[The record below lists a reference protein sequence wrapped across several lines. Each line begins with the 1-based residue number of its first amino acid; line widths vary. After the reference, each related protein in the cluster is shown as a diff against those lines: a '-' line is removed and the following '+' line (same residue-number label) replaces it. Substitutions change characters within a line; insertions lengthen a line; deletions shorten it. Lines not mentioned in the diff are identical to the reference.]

1 MNMTLKQLL
10 GNVLCVGIMA
20 AAAMSLYGC
29 DEILGSLGGNEPEEE
44 EGPGQ
49 EEEPGKDETGTALWC
64 TPEKPDADG
73 PMTIS
78 FRAGED
84 SPLYGYKGDV
94 YAHLGVIEFGT
105 WKYVKADWT
114 ENRPDC
120 KFTKDAEK
128 ENVWHLELKPSVRE
142 FFNSGETPCTQIGIV
157 IRSDDSSK
165 KGIPEDRFFDL
176 TDSKYKGF
184 EPQADAEV
192 KALPAEC
199 TYGINVIDDNTITFV
214 LHDEDTAK
222 EHHDFAYIIGDF
234 NNWTLAND
242 QTSRMYRDNDKGCW
256 WITVTGL
263 VPDKDYR
270 YQYHIGDLTES
281 GAVTIRMADA
291 FCEKVLD
298 PDNDKWIAK
307 STYTEDMTYPE
318 MGSGL
323 VSVVSTT
330 RDEYNWEVDDFTPSD
345 DLVIYEMH
353 FRDFTATK
361 DINGALAKLDYLEGL
376 GINAVELMPIQEFDG
391 NDSWGY
397 SPCFYFALDKAYGT
411 RDMYKKFIDE
421 CHKRGIAVIIDVV
434 YNHNTGASPLA
445 KIYWDSA
452 KNQTAANNPYF
463 NVNAPH
469 PYNVYHDLNHENA
482 FVKELVKRSTVYL
495 IEEYNIDGF
504 RFDLTKGFTQRK
516 CNESNAGQYDAGRVA
531 VLKEYNTAISE
542 ADSDAIVI
550 LEHFCDLKE
559 SKELGEAGMKVWGN
573 RNYAYC
579 QTAMGWPEGAG
590 FDGYDG
596 YSGMYSASMPF
607 GSIVGFMESHDEE
620 RTAYKQK
627 MWAHENCKSLDAM
640 MQRQELNTA
649 FFLTVP
655 GPKMIWQFGEL
666 GYDVSIE
673 ENGRTGAK
681 PLHWEY
687 FDNADRKEL
696 YDTYAAL
703 NKFRRDNPEFFDEGA
718 SFSWNVSASTASGNK
733 DKWGRPERT
742 ITCTAGGKSFMV
754 IGNFDTVEQ
763 TITATLPSEGAWK
776 DYFAEGAA
784 VETEGASVTLTL
796 PSGEFKLLTNF

>member
-1 MNMTLKQLL
+1 MIVNCFRKLFFILPLALFISCEEQLPND
-10 GNVLCVGIMA
+10 GNGE
-20 AAAMSLYGC
+20 ST
-29 DEILGSLGGNEPEEE
+29 EPE
-44 EGPGQ
+44 G
-49 EEEPGKDETGTALWC
+49 TGTALWC
-64 TPEKPDADG
+64 TPELPDADS

-84 SPLYGYKGDV
+84 SPLYNHTGEV
-94 YAHLGVIEFGT
+94 YGHLGVIEFGV
-105 WKYVKADWT
+105 WKYVKAEWQ

-120 KFTKDAEK
+120 KFTADPEK
-128 ENVWHLELKPSVRE
+128 KNVWHLELKPTVRE
-142 FFNSGETPCTQIGIV
+142 FFKSGDTPCTRIGIV
-157 IRSDDSSK
+157 VRSGDSSK

-176 TDSKYKGF
+176 TDELHKGF
-184 EPQADAEV
+184 ETEVNKEV
-192 KALPAEC
+192 KPLPANC
-199 TYGINVIDDNTITFV
+199 TYGINVIDDKTITFV

-222 EHHDFAYIIGDF
+222 EHRDFAYIIGDF
-234 NNWTLAND
+234 NNWTLANNE
-242 QTSRMYRDNDKGCW
+242 TSRMYRDNDKGCW

-263 VPDKDYR
+263 DPKKDYR
-270 YQYHIGDLTES
+270 YQYHVGDKGEN
-281 GAVTIRMADA
+281 GDVVIRMADA

-298 PDNDKWIAK
+298 PDNDKWIPS
-307 STYTEDMTYPE
+307 STYNEDMTYPE
-318 MGSGL
+318 FGSGV
-323 VSVVSTT
+323 VSVVRTT
-330 RDEYNWEVDDFTPSD
+330 REKYNWEVKDFTPSK

-361 DINGALAKLDYLEGL
+361 DINGALAKLDYLKNM
-376 GINAVELMPIQEFDG
+376 GINAVELLPVQEFDG

-397 SPCFYFALDKAYGT
+397 NPCFYFAMDKAYGT
-411 RDMYKKFIDE
+411 RTMYKKFIDE

-445 KIYWDSA
+445 KLYWDA
-452 KNQTAANNPYF
+452 ANNCTAANNPYF
-463 NVNAPH
+463 NVTAPH
-469 PYNVYHDLNHENA
+469 PYSVYHDLNHEND

-504 RFDLTKGFTQRK
+504 RFDLTKGLTQRK

-531 VLKEYNTAISE
+531 VLKEYNKAIKA
-542 ADSDAIVI
+542 ADKDAVVI
-550 LEHFCDLKE
+550 LEHFCDFKE
-559 SKELGEAGMKVWGN
+559 SKELGEDGMKVWGN

-590 FDGYDG
+590 FDGFDG
-596 YSGMYSASMPF
+596 YGGIYSASMPF

-627 MWAHENCKSLDAM
+627 MWAHGNCKTLDAM

-703 NKFRRDNPEFFDEGA
+703 NKFRRDNPEFFAEGA
-718 SFSWNVSASTASGNK
+718 SFSWNVSTSMAAGAT

-742 ITCTAGGKSFMV
+742 VTCTAGNKSFVV

-763 TITATLPSEGAWK
+763 TITASLPSAGTWK

-784 VETEGASVTLTL
+784 VATSGNTVTLTL